1 MVAGWVK
8 KRDSMGRD
16 STEVRMR
23 RGSEFQ
29 PRRARAGSA
38 GRLDA
43 ARRRRGLEVESG
55 LARERGERGARGERA
70 GVLAEVR
77 GPSHAEL
84 DGASGAHSTA
94 LKRDE

>member
-1 MVAGWVK
+1 MHHA
-8 KRDSMGRD
+8 
-16 STEVRMR
+16 
-23 RGSEFQ
+23 
-29 PRRARAGSA
+29 
-38 GRLDA
+38 
-43 ARRRRGLEVESG
+43 RGLEVESG